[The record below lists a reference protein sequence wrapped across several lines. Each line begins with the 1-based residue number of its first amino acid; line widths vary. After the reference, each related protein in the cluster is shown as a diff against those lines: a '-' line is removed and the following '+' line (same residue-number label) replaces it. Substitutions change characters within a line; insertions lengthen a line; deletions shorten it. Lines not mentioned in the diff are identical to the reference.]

1 VVLEVADN
9 GAGLPS
15 SEFQK
20 ITRPFY
26 RLPSS
31 AGVPGNGLGLS
42 LAAAIADYHGATL
55 TFADNE
61 PGLRVTVTFPGA

>member
-1 VVLEVADN
+1 VELTVADN

-15 SEFQK
+15 SEFHK

-31 AGVPGNGLGLS
+31 EGLAGNGLGLS
-42 LAAAIADYHGATL
+42 LVAAIADYHGATL
-55 TFADNE
+55 AFADNE
-61 PGLRVTVTFPGA
+61 PGLKVIVTFPGG